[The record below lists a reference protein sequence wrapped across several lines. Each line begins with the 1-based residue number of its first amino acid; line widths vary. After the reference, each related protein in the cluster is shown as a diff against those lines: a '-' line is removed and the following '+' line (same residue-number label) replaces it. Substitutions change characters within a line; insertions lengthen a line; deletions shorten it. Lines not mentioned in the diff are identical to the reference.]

1 MDKYVLISS
10 IASVL
15 LGLGIVWIVR
25 GRLLINQFQTLLSHL
40 SGSLEDNKLTAEELA
55 TLAEDAKL
63 LWKVLRYGKV

>member
-15 LGLGIVWIVR
+15 LGLGIVWVVR

-40 SGSLEDNKLTAEELA
+40 SASLEDNKLTAEELA
-55 TLAEDAKL
+55 TLAKDAKL
-63 LWKVLRYGKV
+63 LWKVLRYGEV